1 MVKMHASY
9 ELTWQLSVF
18 LFICVRVRD
27 IDRDGNSHVRL
38 FSSTL
43 KNASKHGTPLVK
55 YMMA

>member
-27 IDRDGNSHVRL
+27 IDRDGNSH
-38 FSSTL
+38 FSFVFLNFEKCL
-43 KNASKHGTPLVK
+43 KTWNPII
-55 YMMA
+55 